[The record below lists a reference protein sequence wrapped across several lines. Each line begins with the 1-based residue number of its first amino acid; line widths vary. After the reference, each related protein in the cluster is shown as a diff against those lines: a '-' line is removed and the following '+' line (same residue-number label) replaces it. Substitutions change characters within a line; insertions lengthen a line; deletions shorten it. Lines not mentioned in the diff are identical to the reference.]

1 MFNLLLLK
9 HAFSIVAV
17 GVFTVV
23 LLLLNHYKNKSEE
36 LAAENKRLKEELQY
50 TIEKY
55 NACHKSMEEIKIDY
69 NKRLKEYVKKLN
81 QKSKYEKLKN
91 VPVEGGSGDECKD
104 IKNLLEL
111 YRDVESSG
119 YFRNSVNR
127 ELWASSNEF

>member
-91 VPVEGGSGDECKD
+91 VPVKGGSGDECKD